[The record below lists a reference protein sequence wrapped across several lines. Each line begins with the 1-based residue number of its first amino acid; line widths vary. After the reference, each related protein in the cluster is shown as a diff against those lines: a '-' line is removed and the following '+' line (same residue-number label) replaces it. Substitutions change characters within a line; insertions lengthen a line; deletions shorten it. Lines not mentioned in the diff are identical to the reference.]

1 MATRDPRTYAL
12 NPFGRLVVAQA
23 ASMVGDA
30 CLTVSLAGSIF
41 FTQPAEASQTKVLL
55 YLLLTIAPFAVV
67 GPIIGPALDRS
78 RAGRRTLMAIG
89 CFARAGVCFLMIG
102 NLTSLFLYPLAFV
115 ALVLS
120 KGHAVAKS
128 ALLPAVV
135 KDDHQLVEANS
146 RLSLV
151 SVVASVVGGL
161 PAAACVALFNA
172 QVSLV
177 AAVIV
182 FAIAGFLCTRI
193 PAAGR
198 PAQVETD
205 EERIELAA
213 PSIVFSGTAMAVMR
227 GCVGFITFQLAFI
240 LKGSGQPAWFFG
252 VVLAASAVGGFLGV
266 IITPVLRRKLKEE
279 TILAGALVIPA
290 IVALF
295 SARDGGRVGSV
306 AIAFAIAVGAASGRI
321 AFDSLLQRDG
331 PEHLRG
337 RAFARF
343 ETRFQLAW
351 CGGALIPVALL
362 GVLTRRS
369 GFFLLALVLG
379 FAGLSYVG
387 GLRARHEWG
396 GHPNDH
402 PDRAGDPPEI
412 IEPNPPAPRSPD
424 PGPYPPASSPGSS
437 P

>member
-89 CFARAGVCFLMIG
+89 CFARAGVCFLMVG

-135 KDDHQLVEANS
+135 KDDHVLVEANS

-177 AAVIV
+177 VATIV
-182 FAIAGFLCTRI
+182 FAVAGVLCTRI

-198 PAQVETD
+198 PASVETD

-227 GCVGFITFQLAFI
+227 GCVGFLTFQLAFI

-252 VVLAASAVGGFLGV
+252 VVLAMSAVGGFLGV
-266 IITPVLRRKLKEE
+266 IITPVLRRRLKEE
-279 TILAGALVIPA
+279 TILACALVIPA

-295 SARDGGRVGSV
+295 AARDGGRLGSV
-306 AIAFAIAVGAASGRI
+306 AIAFAIALGAASGRI

-362 GVLTRRS
+362 NVLTRRS

-387 GLRARHEWG
+387 GLRARHQWG
-396 GHPNDH
+396 PHSQ
-402 PDRAGDPPEI
+402 ADPE
-412 IEPNPPAPRSPD
+412 PPAALPEQDRPPPRPARHD
-424 PGPYPPASSPGSS
+424 PGNQPPT
-437 P
+437 

>member
-1 MATRDPRTYAL
+1 
-12 NPFGRLVVAQA
+12 
-23 ASMVGDA
+23 MVGDA

-41 FTQPAEASQTKVLL
+41 FTQPTGQSRTQVLL
-55 YLLLTIAPFAVV
+55 YLLITIAPFAVV

-89 CFARAGVCFLMIG
+89 CFGRSGVAFLMVG
-102 NLTSLFLYPLAFV
+102 NLESLFLFPLAFV

-128 ALLPAVV
+128 ALVPAVV
-135 KDDHQLVEANS
+135 RDEDKLVEANS

-151 SVVASVVGGL
+151 SVVASLVGGI
-161 PAAACVALFNA
+161 PAAACVAIFDA
-172 QVSLV
+172 RVSLV
-177 AAVIV
+177 LATAVFV
-182 FAIAGFLCTRI
+182 VAGLLTLKI

-198 PAQVETD
+198 PAPVETA
-205 EERIELAA
+205 EERLELAA
-213 PSIVFSGTAMAVMR
+213 PSIVFAGTAMMILR
-227 GCVGFITFQLAFI
+227 GCVGFLTFQLAFL
-240 LKGSGQPAWFFG
+240 LKGAGQPAWFFG
-252 VVLAASAVGGFLGV
+252 VVLVASAAGGFVGV
-266 IITPVLRRKLKEE
+266 VMTPIVRRRLKEE
-279 TILAGALVIPA
+279 TILSIALVLPA

-295 SARDGGRVGSV
+295 AARDGGRVGSV
-306 AIAFAIAVGAASGRI
+306 AIAFFVALGAASGRI
-321 AFDSLLQRDG
+321 AFDSLLHRDG

-351 CGGALIPVALL
+351 VIGALIPVALL
-362 GVLTRRS
+362 DVLTRRS

-387 GLRARHEWG
+387 GLRARHQWG
-396 GHPNDH
+396 PHPQPRLEDEH
-402 PDRAGDPPEI
+402 RPPLPDPRE
-412 IEPNPPAPRSPD
+412 NPP
-424 PGPYPPASSPGSS
+424 PGS

>member
-12 NPFGRLVVAQA
+12 NPFGRLVAAQA

-41 FTQPAEASQTKVLL
+41 FTQPLGQSRTQVLL

-78 RAGRRTLMAIG
+78 RAGRRTLMAVG
-89 CFARAGVCFLMIG
+89 CFGRAAVCFLMVG
-102 NLTSLFLYPLAFV
+102 NLHSLFLFPLAFV

-128 ALLPAVV
+128 ALVPAVV
-135 KDDHQLVEANS
+135 KDEHALVEANS

-161 PAAACVALFNA
+161 PAAACVALFDA
-172 QVSLV
+172 RISLV
-177 AAVIV
+177 VATGAFVL
-182 FAIAGFLCTRI
+182 AGLLSMKI

-198 PAQVETD
+198 PAPVETE

-213 PSIVFSGTAMAVMR
+213 PSIVFSGTAMAVLR
-227 GCVGFITFQLAFI
+227 GCVGFLTFQLAFI
-240 LKGSGQPAWFFG
+240 LKGAKQPAWFFG
-252 VVLAASAVGGFLGV
+252 VVLAMSAAGGFIGV
-266 IITPVLRRKLKEE
+266 ILTPMLRKRLKEE

-295 SARDGGRVGSV
+295 AARDGGRVGSV
-306 AIAFAIAVGAASGRI
+306 AIAFFIAVGAAAGRI

-351 CGGALIPVALL
+351 CAGALIPVALL
-362 GVLTRRS
+362 DVLTRRS

-387 GLRARHEWG
+387 GLRARHQWG
-396 GHPNDH
+396 GQSTTGAPGAEEAE
-402 PDRAGDPPEI
+402 PPPVRDPRE
-412 IEPNPPAPRSPD
+412 NPP
-424 PGPYPPASSPGSS
+424 PATT
-437 P
+437 

>member
-12 NPFGRLVVAQA
+12 NPFGRLVAAQA

-41 FTQPAEASQTKVLL
+41 FTQPLGQSRTQVLL

-89 CFARAGVCFLMIG
+89 CFGRALVCFLMVG
-102 NLTSLFLYPLAFV
+102 NLDSVLLFPLAFV
-115 ALVLS
+115 ALILS
-120 KGHAVAKS
+120 KGHTVAKS
-128 ALLPAVV
+128 ALVPAVV
-135 KDDHQLVEANS
+135 KDEHALVEANS

-151 SVVASVVGGL
+151 SVVASVIGGL
-161 PAAACVALFNA
+161 PAAAAVWLFDPR
-172 QVSLV
+172 VSLV
-177 AAVIV
+177 VATGV
-182 FAIAGFLCTRI
+182 FVLAGLLSLKI
-193 PAAGR
+193 PSAGR
-198 PAQVETD
+198 PAPVETE
-205 EERIELAA
+205 EERLELTA
-213 PSIVFSGTAMAVMR
+213 PSIVFAGTAMAIMR
-227 GCVGFITFQLAFI
+227 GCVGFLTFQLAFI
-240 LKGSGQPAWFFG
+240 LKGAGQKAWFFG
-252 VVLAASAVGGFLGV
+252 VVLAASAVGGFIGV
-266 IITPVLRRKLKEE
+266 VVTPVLRRRLKEE
-279 TILAGALVIPA
+279 TILAGALVVPA

-295 SARDGGRVGSV
+295 AARDGGRVGSI
-306 AIAFAIAVGAASGRI
+306 AIAFIVAVGASSGRI

-351 CGGALIPVALL
+351 CAGALIPVALL
-362 GVLTRRS
+362 DVLTRRS

-387 GLRARHEWG
+387 GLRARHQWG
-396 GHPNDH
+396 PHASPPHRDDDH
-402 PDRAGDPPEI
+402 PQDHPPLGDPRE
-412 IEPNPPAPRSPD
+412 NPPSPAP
-424 PGPYPPASSPGSS
+424 
-437 P
+437 

>member
-1 MATRDPRTYAL
+1 MATRDSRTYAL
-12 NPFGRLVVAQA
+12 NPFGRLVAAQA

-41 FTQPAEASQTKVLL
+41 FTQPVGQSRTQVLL

-78 RAGRRTLMAIG
+78 RAGRRTLMAVG
-89 CFARAGVCFLMIG
+89 CFGRAAVCFLMVG
-102 NLTSLFLYPLAFV
+102 NLDSLFLFPLAFV

-135 KDDHQLVEANS
+135 KDEHALVEANS

-161 PAAACVALFNA
+161 PAAACVYLFDA
-172 QVSLV
+172 RVSLV
-177 AAVIV
+177 FGTAV
-182 FAIAGFLCTRI
+182 FALAGVLCMKI

-198 PAQVETD
+198 PSTVETE
-205 EERIELAA
+205 EERQELAA
-213 PSIVFSGTAMAVMR
+213 PSIVFAGTAMAVLR
-227 GCVGFITFQLAFI
+227 GCVGFLTFQLAFI

-252 VVLAASAVGGFLGV
+252 VVLAVSALGGFLGV
-266 IITPVLRRKLKEE
+266 IATPIMRRRLKEE
-279 TILAGALVIPA
+279 TILAGALVVPA
-290 IVALF
+290 VVALF
-295 SARDGGRVGSV
+295 AARDGGRVGSV
-306 AIAFAIAVGAASGRI
+306 AIAFAIAIGAASGRI

-351 CGGALIPVALL
+351 CAGALIPVALL
-362 GVLTRRS
+362 DVLTRRS
-369 GFFLLALVLG
+369 GFFLLAIVLG

-387 GLRARHEWG
+387 GLRARHQWG
-396 GHPNDH
+396 PHGRPT
-402 PDRAGDPPEI
+402 ADPEVLPPTPE
-412 IEPNPPAPRSPD
+412 PQRPPPPRPARRDPGNPPPS
-424 PGPYPPASSPGSS
+424 
-437 P
+437 

>member
-41 FTQPAEASQTKVLL
+41 FSQPAAASQTKVLL

-89 CFARAGVCFLMIG
+89 CFARAGVCFFMVG
-102 NLTSLFLYPLAFV
+102 NLDTLFLYPLAFI

-120 KGHAVAKS
+120 KGHTVAKS

-135 KDDHQLVEANS
+135 KDDHALVEANS

-161 PAAACVALFNA
+161 PAAACVWLFSA
-172 QVSLV
+172 QVSLGFATLVFIV
-177 AAVIV
+177 AGV
-182 FAIAGFLCTRI
+182 LCTRI

-198 PAQVETD
+198 PAAMETP
-205 EERIELAA
+205 EERQELAA

-227 GCVGFITFQLAFI
+227 GCVGFITFQLAYL
-240 LKGSGQPAWFFG
+240 LKGTGEPTWFYG
-252 VVLAASAVGGFLGV
+252 VVLAMSAAGGFLGV
-266 IITPVLRRKLKEE
+266 IMTPVLRRRLKEE
-279 TILAGALVIPA
+279 TILAGALVGPA
-290 IVALF
+290 VVALF
-295 SARDGGRVGSV
+295 AARDGGRVGAV

-331 PEHLRG
+331 
-337 RAFARF
+337 
-343 ETRFQLAW
+343 
-351 CGGALIPVALL
+351 
-362 GVLTRRS
+362 
-369 GFFLLALVLG
+369 
-379 FAGLSYVG
+379 
-387 GLRARHEWG
+387 
-396 GHPNDH
+396 
-402 PDRAGDPPEI
+402 
-412 IEPNPPAPRSPD
+412 
-424 PGPYPPASSPGSS
+424 
-437 P
+437 

>member
-12 NPFGRLVVAQA
+12 NPFGRLVAAQA

-41 FTQPAEASQTKVLL
+41 FTQPLGQSRTQVLL

-78 RAGRRTLMAIG
+78 RAGRRTLMAVG
-89 CFARAGVCFLMIG
+89 CFGRGLVCFLMVG
-102 NLTSLFLYPLAFV
+102 NLDSLFLFPLAFV

-120 KGHAVAKS
+120 KGHTVAKS
-128 ALLPAVV
+128 ALVPAVV
-135 KDDHQLVEANS
+135 KDEHALVEANS

-151 SVVASVVGGL
+151 SVVAGVVGGL
-161 PAAACVALFNA
+161 PAAAAVWLFDPR
-172 QVSLV
+172 VSLV
-177 AAVIV
+177 VATGV
-182 FAIAGFLCTRI
+182 FVLAGLLALKI
-193 PAAGR
+193 PASAR
-198 PAQVETD
+198 PATVETE
-205 EERIELAA
+205 EERLELTA
-213 PSIVFSGTAMAVMR
+213 PSIVFAGTAMAIMR
-227 GCVGFITFQLAFI
+227 GCVGFLTFQLAFI
-240 LKGSGQPAWFFG
+240 LKGTGEPPWFFG
-252 VVLAASAVGGFLGV
+252 VVLASSAVGGFLGV
-266 IITPVLRRKLKEE
+266 VVTPMLRRRLKEE

-295 SARDGGRVGSV
+295 AARDGGRVGSI
-306 AIAFAIAVGAASGRI
+306 AIAFFVAVGASSGRI

-351 CGGALIPVALL
+351 CAGALIPVALL
-362 GVLTRRS
+362 DVLTRRS

-387 GLRARHEWG
+387 GLRARHQWG
-396 GHPNDH
+396 PHAAPPHRDDEQPQDH
-402 PDRAGDPPEI
+402 PPLPDPRE
-412 IEPNPPAPRSPD
+412 NPPSP
-424 PGPYPPASSPGSS
+424 AA
-437 P
+437 

>member
-41 FTQPAEASQTKVLL
+41 FSQPAAASQTKVLL

-89 CFARAGVCFLMIG
+89 CFARAGVCFFMVG
-102 NLTSLFLYPLAFV
+102 NLDTLFLYPLAFI

-120 KGHAVAKS
+120 KGHTVAKS

-135 KDDHQLVEANS
+135 KDDHALVEANS

-161 PAAACVALFNA
+161 PAAACVWLFSA
-172 QVSLV
+172 QVSLGFATLVFIV
-177 AAVIV
+177 AGV
-182 FAIAGFLCTRI
+182 LCTRI

-198 PAQVETD
+198 PAAMETP
-205 EERIELAA
+205 EERQELAA

-227 GCVGFITFQLAFI
+227 GCVGFITFQLAYL
-240 LKGSGQPAWFFG
+240 LKGTGEPTWFYG
-252 VVLAASAVGGFLGV
+252 VVLAMSAAGGFLGV
-266 IITPVLRRKLKEE
+266 IMTPVLRRRLKEE
-279 TILAGALVIPA
+279 TILAGALVGPA
-290 IVALF
+290 VVALF
-295 SARDGGRVGSV
+295 AARDGGRVGAV

-362 GVLTRRS
+362 TVLTPRS

-387 GLRARHEWG
+387 GLRARHLWG
-396 GHPNDH
+396 
-402 PDRAGDPPEI
+402 PPPHES
-412 IEPNPPAPRSPD
+412 EPPPATGNEHRPPPRPVRD
-424 PGPYPPASSPGSS
+424 PGEQPPK
-437 P
+437 

>member
-12 NPFGRLVVAQA
+12 NPFGRLVAAQA

-30 CLTVSLAGSIF
+30 GLTVSLAGSIF
-41 FTQPAEASQTKVLL
+41 FTQPLGQSRTQVLL

-78 RAGRRTLMAIG
+78 RAGRRTLMAVG
-89 CFARAGVCFLMIG
+89 CFGRAAVCFLMVG
-102 NLTSLFLYPLAFV
+102 NLHSLFLFPLAFV

-128 ALLPAVV
+128 ALVPAVV
-135 KDDHQLVEANS
+135 KDEHALVEANS

-161 PAAACVALFNA
+161 PAAACIAIFNA

-177 AAVIV
+177 VATGV
-182 FAIAGFLCTRI
+182 FVVAGALSMKI

-198 PAQVETD
+198 PAPVETD
-205 EERIELAA
+205 EERLELSA
-213 PSIVFSGTAMAVMR
+213 PSIVFSGTAMAIMR
-227 GCVGFITFQLAFI
+227 GCVGFLTFQLAFI
-240 LKGSGQPAWFFG
+240 LKGANQPAWFFG
-252 VVLAASAVGGFLGV
+252 VVLAMSAVGGFLGV
-266 IITPVLRRKLKEE
+266 ISTPILRRRLKEE
-279 TILAGALVIPA
+279 TILAGSLVIPS

-295 SARDGGRVGSV
+295 AARDGGRVGSV
-306 AIAFAIAVGAASGRI
+306 AIAFFIAIGASAGRI

-351 CGGALIPVALL
+351 CAGALIPVALL
-362 GVLTRRS
+362 DVLTRRS

-387 GLRARHEWG
+387 GLRARHQWG
-396 GHPNDH
+396 PSGPTDAR
-402 PDRAGDPPEI
+402 DAGEPEPPQLPPRRDPRE
-412 IEPNPPAPRSPD
+412 NPPGAPK
-424 PGPYPPASSPGSS
+424 
-437 P
+437 

>member
-41 FTQPAEASQTKVLL
+41 FTQPLGQSRTQVLL

-78 RAGRRTLMAIG
+78 RAGRRTLMAVG
-89 CFARAGVCFLMIG
+89 CFARAGVCFLMVG
-102 NLTSLFLYPLAFV
+102 NLHSLFLFPLAFL

-135 KDDHQLVEANS
+135 NDEHALVEANS

-161 PAAACVALFNA
+161 PAAACVAIFNA
-172 QVSLV
+172 QISLV
-177 AAVIV
+177 FATVV
-182 FAIAGFLCTRI
+182 FVLAGILCTRI

-198 PAQVETD
+198 PAGAETE
-205 EERIELAA
+205 EERQELAT

-227 GCVGFITFQLAFI
+227 GCVGFLTFQLAFL

-252 VVLAASAVGGFLGV
+252 VVLVMSAVGGFLGV
-266 IITPVLRRKLKEE
+266 IVTPLLRRRLKEE
-279 TILAGALVIPA
+279 TILAGALVVPA
-290 IVALF
+290 VVALF
-295 SARDGGRVGSV
+295 AARDGGRIGSI
-306 AIAFAIAVGAASGRI
+306 AIAFAIALGAASGRI

-351 CGGALIPVALL
+351 CAGALIPVALL
-362 GVLTRRS
+362 DVLTRRS

-387 GLRARHEWG
+387 GLRARHQWG
-396 GHPNDH
+396 PHETGT
-402 PDRAGDPPEI
+402 DPGTRSDLP
-412 IEPNPPAPRSPD
+412 PPPPAPPARPRPVRD
-424 PGPYPPASSPGSS
+424 PRTPPPG
-437 P
+437 

>member
-1 MATRDPRTYAL
+1 MRLTIRRSEPVAPTLGPQMSTRDPRTYAL
-12 NPFGRLVVAQA
+12 NPFGRLVAVQA
-23 ASMVGDA
+23 ASVAGDA

-41 FTQPAEASQTKVLL
+41 FTQPLGQSRTQVLL

-89 CFARAGVCFLMIG
+89 CFGRGLVAFLMVG
-102 NLTSLFLYPLAFV
+102 YLHSLFLFPLAFV

-120 KGHAVAKS
+120 KGHSVAKS

-135 KDDHQLVEANS
+135 QDENQLVEANS
-146 RLSLV
+146 HLSLV

-161 PAAACVALFNA
+161 PAAAAIAVFDAR
-172 QVSLV
+172 VSLV
-177 AAVIV
+177 
-182 FAIAGFLCTRI
+182 FATSAFVIAGVLSTKI

-198 PAQVETD
+198 PAPVETRA
-205 EERIELAA
+205 ELGELAT
-213 PSIVFSGTAMAVMR
+213 PSIVFSGTAMAILR
-227 GCVGFITFQLAFI
+227 GCVGFLTFQLAFL
-240 LKGSGQPAWFFG
+240 LKGAGQPAWFFG
-252 VVLAASAVGGFLGV
+252 VVLAMSAAGGFLGV
-266 IITPVLRRKLKEE
+266 IATPVLRRRLKEE
-279 TILAGALVIPA
+279 TILAASLVLPA

-295 SARDGGRVGSV
+295 AARDGGRLGSI
-306 AIAFAIAVGAASGRI
+306 AIAFFVAVGASAGRI

-343 ETRFQLAW
+343 ETRFQLTW
-351 CGGALIPVALL
+351 CVGALIPVALL
-362 GVLTRRS
+362 NVLTRRS

-387 GLRARHEWG
+387 GLRARHQWG
-396 GHPNDH
+396 PN
-402 PDRAGDPPEI
+402 PQPPET
-412 IEPNPPAPRSPD
+412 
-424 PGPYPPASSPGSS
+424 
-437 P
+437 

>member
-41 FTQPAEASQTKVLL
+41 FTQPLGQSRTQVLL

-78 RAGRRTLMAIG
+78 RAGRRTLMAVG
-89 CFARAGVCFLMIG
+89 CAGRALVCFLMVG
-102 NLTSLFLYPLAFV
+102 NLHSLFLFPLAFV

-128 ALLPAVV
+128 ALLPSVV
-135 KDDHQLVEANS
+135 QDERALVEANS

-161 PAAACVALFNA
+161 PAAACVAIFNA

-177 AAVIV
+177 FATIV
-182 FAIAGFLCTRI
+182 FALAAVLCTRI

-198 PAQVETD
+198 PAAVETE
-205 EERIELAA
+205 EERQELAA

-227 GCVGFITFQLAFI
+227 GCVGFLTFQLAFL

-252 VVLAASAVGGFLGV
+252 VVLVMSAVGGFLGV
-266 IITPVLRRKLKEE
+266 IVTPVLRRRLKEE
-279 TILAGALVIPA
+279 TILAGALVVPA
-290 IVALF
+290 VVALF
-295 SARDGGRVGSV
+295 AARDGGRIGSV
-306 AIAFAIAVGAASGRI
+306 AIAFTIALGAASGRI

-362 GVLTRRS
+362 DVLTRRS

-396 GHPNDH
+396 PHDTGPE
-402 PDRAGDPPEI
+402 PGAPPQ
-412 IEPNPPAPRSPD
+412 PSPPPPAPPARPRPRPVRDPRSPP
-424 PGPYPPASSPGSS
+424 PG
-437 P
+437 

>member
-1 MATRDPRTYAL
+1 MATRDPRTYSL
-12 NPFGRLVVAQA
+12 NPFGRLVAAQA

-41 FTQPAEASQTKVLL
+41 FTQPVGESRTQVLL

-89 CFARAGVCFLMIG
+89 CFGRSAVCFLMVG
-102 NLTSLFLYPLAFV
+102 NLDSLFLFPLAFV

-120 KGHAVAKS
+120 KGHSVAKS
-128 ALLPAVV
+128 ALVPAVV
-135 KDDHQLVEANS
+135 RNDAALVEANS

-161 PAAACVALFNA
+161 PAAAAVWLFDA
-172 QVSLV
+172 KVSLV
-177 AAVIV
+177 VATGIFVLAA
-182 FAIAGFLCTRI
+182 LLTLKI

-198 PAQVETD
+198 PAPVETA
-205 EERIELAA
+205 EERLELAA
-213 PSIVFSGTAMAVMR
+213 PSIVFAGTAMMVLR
-227 GCVGFITFQLAFI
+227 GCVGFLTFQLAFL
-240 LKGSGQPAWFFG
+240 LKGAGQPAWFFG

-266 IITPVLRRKLKEE
+266 VVTPLLRRRLKEE

-295 SARDGGRVGSV
+295 SARDGGRIGSV
-306 AIAFAIAVGAASGRI
+306 AIAFFIAVGAASGRI

-351 CGGALIPVALL
+351 VLGALIPVALL
-362 GVLTRRS
+362 DVLTRRS

-387 GLRARHEWG
+387 GLRARHQWG
-396 GHPNDH
+396 PHPRPHLDD
-402 PDRAGDPPEI
+402 PDPEPRR
-412 IEPNPPAPRSPD
+412 EPRENPPSPL
-424 PGPYPPASSPGSS
+424 G
-437 P
+437 